1 MRTID
6 TELLHGGYTPN
17 EDGSRAVP
25 LYQTTSYVFKSDEHA
40 SNLFGLKEFG
50 NIYTR
55 LGNPTTDVLEKR
67 LAALTGGTA
76 AVVLSS
82 GAAAVS
88 SSILNIASAGDNIV
102 STTSLYG
109 GTYNLFKY
117 TFKRFGIDV
126 RFVDSSDPENYIKAA
141 DENTKAFYIETIGNP
156 ANNLDDIDRIAELA
170 HSIGV
175 PLIADNTVAPYI
187 FNPFDHG
194 ADITVFSLSKYICGN
209 GTSIGGAIVEK
220 GGFNWNNG
228 RFSGLSEPDESYH
241 GLNYWDT
248 FGSHDK
254 ALVRGVAYSI
264 KVRLQLLR
272 DLGACISPF
281 NSHQI
286 ILGLETLPLR
296 IRKHVENAK
305 AVAEF
310 LENHPKVA
318 WVNYPGLKSH
328 KDSVRAE
335 KYFKYGAG
343 AIIGFGVKGGLE
355 AGKQVVNRVKLFSHL
370 ANIGDA
376 RSLIIQPSVTT
387 HSQLSEIDKKASGIS
402 DDFIRLSIGI
412 EETEDIINDLKQALS

>member
-1 MRTID
+1 MSAID

-126 RFVDSSDPENYIKAA
+126 RFVDSSNPENYIKAA
-141 DENTKAFYIETIGNP
+141 DEKTKAFYIETIGNP

-175 PLIADNTVAPYI
+175 PLIVDNTVAPYI
-187 FNPFDHG
+187 FNPFEHG

-220 GGFNWNNG
+220 GDFNWNNG
-228 RFSGLSEPDESYH
+228 KFPGLSEPDESYH

-264 KVRLQLLR
+264 KARLQLLR

-310 LENHPKVA
+310 LENHPQVS

-328 KDSVRAE
+328 KDSARAE

-355 AGKQVVNRVKLFSHL
+355 EGKEVVNRVKLFSHL

-376 RSLIIQPSVTT
+376 RSLIIQPSATT
-387 HSQLSEIDKKASGIS
+387 HSQLSDADKKASGIS

-412 EETEDIINDLKQALS
+412 EEPEDIINDLKQALQ